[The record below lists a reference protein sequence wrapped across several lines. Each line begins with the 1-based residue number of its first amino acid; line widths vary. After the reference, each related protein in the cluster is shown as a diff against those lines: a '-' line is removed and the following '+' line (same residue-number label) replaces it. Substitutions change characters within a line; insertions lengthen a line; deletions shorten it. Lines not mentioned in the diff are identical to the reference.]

1 MATVELSY
9 NLCMY
14 RLSVIQVLQAT
25 DTAGD
30 VLNTNVKK
38 NLPLVMDQCD
48 SSLRVWVI
56 AGAVRILLDS
66 ILFRLLLFS
75 IMYVLMP
82 LYIAYHYIIWFSTL
96 PLCRVK
102 VSM

>member
-48 SSLRVWVI
+48 SSLRV
-56 AGAVRILLDS
+56 
-66 ILFRLLLFS
+66 
-75 IMYVLMP
+75 
-82 LYIAYHYIIWFSTL
+82 
-96 PLCRVK
+96 
-102 VSM
+102 